1 MNHIIY
7 IPQVLIVEFDKFNE
21 LYGISTYKEI
31 KDKIF
36 ELLKHNRKRI
46 TLKHKEGNVAD
57 AVGYSFYINF
67 KNVSNDYARNVAQSF
82 AKLSYYDVDIDS
94 DLSFDAQFNPNDDI
108 YCIGQEIIF
117 ENAAILTVNLP
128 FSSLCEQKQFQK
140 SIAELTL
147 STYYYCVYDDYL
159 KTNHDTYVYIN
170 KQLSQSE
177 INTLR
182 RKLNP
187 RKYLELEFRENFV
200 LMHLNMESL
209 YIK

>member
-1 MNHIIY
+1 MNYIMY
-7 IPQVLIVEFDKFNE
+7 IPHVLIVEFDKFNE
-21 LYGISTYKEI
+21 LYGTSSYKQI

-36 ELLKHNRKRI
+36 ELLKHNRKKI

-57 AVGYSFYINF
+57 EIGYSFYINF

-128 FSSLCEQKQFQK
+128 FSMLCEQKQFEK
-140 SIAELTL
+140 SITQLTL

-170 KQLSQSE
+170 KQLPQSE

-200 LMHLNMESL
+200 LIHLNTESV

>member
-1 MNHIIY
+1 MNYIMY
-7 IPQVLIVEFDKFNE
+7 IPHVLIVEFDKFNE
-21 LYGISTYKEI
+21 LYGISSYKEI
-31 KDKIF
+31 KNKIF
-36 ELLKHNRKRI
+36 ELLKYSRKKI

-57 AVGYSFYINF
+57 EIGYSFYVDF
-67 KNVSNDYARNVAQSF
+67 KNVSNDYVRNVAQSF
-82 AKLSYYDVDIDS
+82 GKLSYYDVDIDS
-94 DLSFDAQFNPNDDI
+94 DLSFDAEFNPNDDI
-108 YCIGQEIIF
+108 HWVGQEIIF

-187 RKYLELEFRENFV
+187 RKYLELEFKENFV
-200 LMHLNMESL
+200 LMHLNTESV

>member
-1 MNHIIY
+1 MY
-7 IPQVLIVEFDKFNE
+7 IPHVLIVEFDKFNE
-21 LYGISTYKEI
+21 LYGTSSYKQI

-36 ELLKHNRKRI
+36 ELLKHNRKKI

-57 AVGYSFYINF
+57 EIGYSFYINF

-128 FSSLCEQKQFQK
+128 FSMLCEQKQFEK
-140 SIAELTL
+140 SITQLTL

-170 KQLSQSE
+170 KQLPQSE

-200 LMHLNMESL
+200 IVDINLESV

>member
-1 MNHIIY
+1 MY
-7 IPQVLIVEFDKFNE
+7 IPHVLIVEFDKFNE
-21 LYGISTYKEI
+21 LYGISSYKEI
-31 KDKIF
+31 KNKIF

-57 AVGYSFYINF
+57 EIGYSFYIDF
-67 KNVSNDYARNVAQSF
+67 KNVSNDYVRNVAQSF
-82 AKLSYYDVDIDS
+82 GKLSYYDVNIDS
-94 DLSFDAQFNPNDDI
+94 DLSFAAEFNPNDDI

-128 FSSLCEQKQFQK
+128 FSTLCEQEQFQK

-159 KTNHDTYVYIN
+159 KTNHDAYVYIN

-200 LMHLNMESL
+200 LMHLNIESL

>member
-1 MNHIIY
+1 MNYIMY
-7 IPQVLIVEFDKFNE
+7 IPHVLIVEFDKFNE
-21 LYGISTYKEI
+21 LYGISSYKEI
-31 KDKIF
+31 KNKIF

-57 AVGYSFYINF
+57 EIGYSFYVDF
-67 KNVSNDYARNVAQSF
+67 KNVSNDYVRNVAQSF
-82 AKLSYYDVDIDS
+82 GKLSYYDVNIDS
-94 DLSFDAQFNPNDDI
+94 DLSFDAEFNPNDDI
-108 YCIGQEIIF
+108 CIWQEIIF

-128 FSSLCEQKQFQK
+128 FSTLCEQKQFEK
-140 SIAELTL
+140 SITELTL

-170 KQLSQSE
+170 KQLPQSE

>member
-1 MNHIIY
+1 MNYIMY
-7 IPQVLIVEFDKFNE
+7 IPHVLIVEFDKFNE
-21 LYGISTYKEI
+21 LYGTSSYKQI

-36 ELLKHNRKRI
+36 ELLKHNRKKI

-57 AVGYSFYINF
+57 EIGYSFYINF

-128 FSSLCEQKQFQK
+128 FSMLCEQKQFEK
-140 SIAELTL
+140 SITQLTL

-170 KQLSQSE
+170 KQLPQSE

-200 LMHLNMESL
+200 LVHLNTESV

>member
-1 MNHIIY
+1 MY
-7 IPQVLIVEFDKFNE
+7 IPHVLIVEFDKFNE
-21 LYGISTYKEI
+21 LYGISSYKEI
-31 KDKIF
+31 KNKIF
-36 ELLKHNRKRI
+36 ELLKYSRKKI

-57 AVGYSFYINF
+57 EIGYSFYVDF
-67 KNVSNDYARNVAQSF
+67 KNVSNDYVRNVAQSF
-82 AKLSYYDVDIDS
+82 GKLSYYDVDIDS
-94 DLSFDAQFNPNDDI
+94 DLSFDTEFNPNDDI
-108 YCIGQEIIF
+108 HCVGQEIIF

-200 LMHLNMESL
+200 LMHLNTESL

>member
-1 MNHIIY
+1 MY
-7 IPQVLIVEFDKFNE
+7 IPHVLIVEFDKFNE
-21 LYGISTYKEI
+21 LYGTSSYKQI

-36 ELLKHNRKRI
+36 ELLKHNRKKI

-57 AVGYSFYINF
+57 EIGYSFYINF

-128 FSSLCEQKQFQK
+128 FSMLCEQKQFEK
-140 SIAELTL
+140 SITQLTL

-170 KQLSQSE
+170 KQLPQSE

-200 LMHLNMESL
+200 LIHLNTESV